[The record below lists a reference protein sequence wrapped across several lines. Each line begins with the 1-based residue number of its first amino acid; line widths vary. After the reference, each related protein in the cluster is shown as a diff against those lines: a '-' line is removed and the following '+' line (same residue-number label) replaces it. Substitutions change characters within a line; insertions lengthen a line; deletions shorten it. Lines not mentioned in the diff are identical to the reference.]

1 MTTWL
6 AAGGVLSR
14 EQVMI
19 LLLSLAML
27 LWLARGLGEL
37 ARQLRQPTILGEL
50 MAGVL
55 LGPTVLGY
63 FYPESYAWLFPAEGP
78 VRIAL
83 EAMFDIAVV
92 LLLLV
97 AGMEVELSTVWRQGR
112 SVVAMSV
119 TSILIPFLFGFAL
132 AWWAPQF
139 VGMPGN
145 GGHRDPLPF
154 ALFIGVALSITAL
167 PVVAKILIDLK
178 LARTGFGSMVLS
190 TAVLNDFLGWLGFAL
205 ILAMIEPEA
214 ASMATGAV
222 VEGVSTAVEVVR
234 SVGRSPDEGEG
245 LKLPALPVTI
255 GLTIAYAAIV
265 LTVGRFLF
273 DRSMKFFQTYI
284 RGTEGV
290 LGFIIVIAF
299 VGAAFT
305 QYIGMHSV
313 FGAFMI
319 GVAIGNSRNL
329 RPQTR
334 ETIYQFI
341 THFFAPLFLAS
352 IGLRVNFIANF
363 SLVPVLAVL
372 VIAMA
377 GKILG
382 AYAGAVWTGIT
393 SRKALALGFGMSAR
407 GAMEIILGKLALQYG
422 LITESVFVPI
432 VIMALVTSLI
442 SGPAIQKLM
451 RPRRKRPRRLADYL
465 TPEQFIPAL
474 KACDMREAIRELSG
488 RAGQLTGLD
497 AAQIDHAV
505 WTREQIVRTGIQG
518 GLAIPH
524 ARLDEVTKPVIV
536 FGRSEKGVDFQAPDG
551 QLARLICLILLPTR
565 EPDLHIQML
574 SLIAKT
580 FAHDQ
585 TRERA
590 IQAGDFNELIDALR
604 LAPMDAV
611 SPAPAAPAAPAV
623 A

>member
-1 MTTWL
+1 
-6 AAGGVLSR
+6 
-14 EQVMI
+14 MI

-37 ARQLRQPTILGEL
+37 ARQLKQPTILGEL

-112 SVVAMSV
+112 SVIALSA
-119 TSILIPFLFGFAL
+119 TSIVIPFLVGFGV
-132 AWWAPQF
+132 AWLVPAW
-139 VGMPGN
+139 VGLDQA
-145 GGHRDPLPF
+145 DPRTPHLPF

-167 PVVAKILIDLK
+167 PVVAKIMMDLK
-178 LARTGFGSMVLS
+178 VARTAFGTMVLS
-190 TAVLNDFLGWLGFAL
+190 TAVMDDFVGWIGFAM
-205 ILAMIEPEA
+205 ILAMIEPGSSWAAANAVIEGASSAIEA
-214 ASMATGAV
+214 VRNVGGTPEGGGHLAV
-222 VEGVSTAVEVVR
+222 PG
-234 SVGRSPDEGEG
+234 
-245 LKLPALPVTI
+245 LPVTI
-255 GLTIAYAAIV
+255 LLTIGYTALV

-273 DRSMKFFQTYI
+273 DRAMKFFQTYI

-290 LGFIIVIAF
+290 LGFIIVVAF

-319 GVAIGNSRNL
+319 GVAIGNSRHL

-363 SLVPVLAVL
+363 SLVPVLVVL
-372 VIAMA
+372 GVAMA
-377 GKILG
+377 GKIMG
-382 AYAGAVWTGIT
+382 AFAAAITTGIGPRR
-393 SRKALALGFGMSAR
+393 SLALGFALSAR

-422 LITESVFVPI
+422 LITEKVFVPI

-442 SGPAIQKLM
+442 SGPAIQKLL
-451 RPRRKRPRRLADYL
+451 RLGRKRPRRLANYL

-474 KACDMREAIRELSG
+474 KSGDAREAIRELSV
-488 RAGQLTGLD
+488 RAGQLTGLNP
-497 AAQIDHAV
+497 AQIDHAV
-505 WTREQIVRTGIQG
+505 WTREQIVRTGING

-551 QLARLICLILLPTR
+551 QLAQLICLILLPTR
-565 EPDLHIQML
+565 EPELHIQML
-574 SLIAKT
+574 GLIAQT

-590 IQAGDFNELIDALR
+590 IQACDFNELIDALR
-604 LAPMDAV
+604 LAPMDAA
-611 SPAPAAPAAPAV
+611 SPASAAPAAA
-623 A
+623 